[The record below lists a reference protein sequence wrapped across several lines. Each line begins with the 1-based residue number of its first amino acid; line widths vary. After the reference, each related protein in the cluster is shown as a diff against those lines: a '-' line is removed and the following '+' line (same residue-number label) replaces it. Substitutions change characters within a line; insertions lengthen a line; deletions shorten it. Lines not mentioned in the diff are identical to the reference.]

1 MLLLAKYTQ
10 TNTKCIQKKKKKGAT
25 VPEKTDCVAMAT
37 VSTAEAD
44 RVVIRPIRL
53 QANYGMYLKLC

>member
-1 MLLLAKYTQ
+1 MYQK
-10 TNTKCIQKKKKKGAT
+10 KQKKKRSNC
-25 VPEKTDCVAMAT
+25 PEKTDCVVMAT
-37 VSTAEAD
+37 VSTAEAV